1 MSGPISLQRDGE
13 IMRVRLDRP
22 EKLNSFSADLV
33 DALLEAVRVAEA
45 EEVRLLIFTGSG
57 KGFSGGFDLSGL
69 EEMTD
74 EDLQHRFV
82 RVEELL
88 QAVYH
93 APFGTMALVHGPC
106 YGAAAD
112 LVAACQWRVATP
124 DARFR
129 MPGLNFG
136 IVLGTARLTSLVGP
150 DAAHALL
157 LRSKPFSATEAL
169 ECGFV
174 NSIAEQDKWREA
186 EGDVLGAVLTLSWD
200 NFKAMTLRTRLSD
213 RDGDMTAL
221 LHSASHGSIKQRI
234 SEYLNSLG
242 LEKTSKR

>member
-1 MSGPISLQRDGE
+1 MSGPVSLQRDGAM
-13 IMRVRLDRP
+13 MRVCLDRP

-33 DALLEAVRVAEA
+33 DALLAAVRAAEA
-45 EEVRLLIFTGSG
+45 EKVRLLIFTGSG

-69 EEMTD
+69 DEMTD
-74 EDLQHRFV
+74 EDLLHRFEQ
-82 RVEELL
+82 VEELL

-93 APFGTMALVHGPC
+93 APYGTMALVHGPC

-136 IVLGTARLTSLVGP
+136 IVLGTARLTTLVGS

-157 LRSKPFSATEAL
+157 LRDKPFGATEAL
-169 ECGFV
+169 ECGFLSGIV
-174 NSIAEQDKWREA
+174 EQSNWPGAEDDA
-186 EGDVLGAVLTLSWD
+186 LSAVLALSLD
-200 NFKAMTLRTRLSD
+200 NFKAMTLRTRQSD
-213 RDGDMTAL
+213 RSGDMAAL
-221 LHSASHGSIKQRI
+221 IQSASHGSIKQRI
-234 SEYLNSLG
+234 SEYLTSLG
-242 LEKTSKR
+242 LEKAVKR